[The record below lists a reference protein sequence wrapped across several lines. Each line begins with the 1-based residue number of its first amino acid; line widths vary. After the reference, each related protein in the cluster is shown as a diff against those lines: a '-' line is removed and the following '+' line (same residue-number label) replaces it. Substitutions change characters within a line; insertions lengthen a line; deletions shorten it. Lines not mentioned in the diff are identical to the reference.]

1 MSRSTMSYA
10 SPSAIARNARY
21 KSALIDEDVN
31 NKLDFMDTLT
41 SNVIVTLDML
51 QKNKE
56 NRENILRVE
65 ESASELGF
73 EYNPR
78 SQTFTKVDEYKTDAE
93 SGFMVIPF
101 DRMNVFSKKAEL
113 GGISLE
119 EELFGEDLDKGKRFY
134 MSDKELQRH
143 METVDGD
150 DTSIFSRGDRV
161 RSSEILSSFDYF
173 NKTAHLRDYQ
183 EEHYQEET
191 SGIRGA
197 LQRIVPGGETG
208 YQGGLSEEEFKTMQ
222 PEIYGDLSTVSPETL
237 STAFDTHFGSQGDF
251 YGAVQSGDIE
261 LDKSEKLGYLGR
273 YGDTEIAKVGD
284 QWAHVNTSEARMLA
298 IDPTYANRLASQV
311 PSPTYNPDTGLPEYF
326 LGDLGQ
332 MAMTGAS
339 IAGPAAEGGTFL
351 GMGAGTLGT
360 LGMLGMAGGMVMK
373 GIMGSQAARE
383 KGKILGQQIGN
394 LRGALEDVGVEKT
407 EGIAD
412 IHEQRDVAMQ
422 SLSEQAEQG
431 YEDLGKSAQS
441 VIRRGKGLKTGQA
454 ESVVAEGKE
463 ALSSKIESQES
474 GILEQADQQIEG
486 MAAQSDQ
493 QMADIMLNLDQLEA
507 DYKQNKKKRTFLG
520 AMMG

>member
-31 NKLDFMDTLT
+31 NKLKFWDEL
-41 SNVIVTLDML
+41 SANVLLTLDML
-51 QKNKE
+51 EQNKNRRK
-56 NRENILRVE
+56 NLLKIE
-65 ESASELGF
+65 EEASELGF

-78 SQTFTKVDEYKTDAE
+78 SQTFTKVDEYKPE
-93 SGFMVIPF
+93 NERGFMVIPF
-101 DRMNVFSKKAEL
+101 DKMNVFSKKAEL
-113 GGISLE
+113 GGISLG
-119 EELFGEDLDKGKRFY
+119 EELFGENSDKGKRFY

-143 METVDGD
+143 MQTVDED
-150 DTSIFSRGDRV
+150 DLNIFNRSDHKK
-161 RSSEILSSFDYF
+161 SSEILSSFDYF

-183 EEHYQEET
+183 KEHYQEET
-191 SGIRGA
+191 PGIKGA
-197 LQRIVPGGETG
+197 LQRIVPGGKTG
-208 YQGGLSEEEFKTMQ
+208 YQEGLSEEEFQTMR
-222 PEIYGDLSTVSPETL
+222 PEIVGDLSTLSPEAL
-237 STAFDTHFGSQGDF
+237 STAFDRHFGSQGDF

-261 LDKSEKLGYLGR
+261 LDKSEELGYLGR

-284 QWAHVNTSEARMLA
+284 QWAHVNPSEARMLA
-298 IDPTYANRLASQV
+298 IDPTYVNRLTSQV

-360 LGMLGMAGGMVMK
+360 LGMLGMAGGMLMK
-373 GIMGSQAARE
+373 GFMGSQAAVE
-383 KGKILGQQIGN
+383 KSKILGQQIGN
-394 LRGALEDVGVEKT
+394 LRGALEDVGTEKA
-407 EGIAD
+407 EGIFD
-412 IHEQRDVAMQ
+412 IHEQRDKAVQ
-422 SLSEQAEQG
+422 SLAEQAEQG

-441 VIRRGKGLKTGQA
+441 VIRKGKGLKTGQA
-454 ESVVAEGKE
+454 ESVIAEGKE

-474 GILEQADQQIEG
+474 GILEQADEQIEG

-493 QMADIMLNLDQLEA
+493 QMADIMLNLDQLQA
-507 DYKQNKKKRTFLG
+507 DYRANKKKTNFFG